1 MMTLLKRSLSLRESY
16 LSAMNP
22 KQVGALRRAGIYFV
36 IGYGGLVLINNSGL
50 ELDNMWIA
58 YLPMFIAVYFFSR
71 WADAKIASRSSNQSD
86 D

>member
-1 MMTLLKRSLSLRESY
+1 
-16 LSAMNP
+16 MNP

-36 IGYGGLVLINNSGL
+36 VGYGGLVLVNNSGL

-71 WADAKIASRSSNQSD
+71 WADAKIESRLSKPSD

>member
-1 MMTLLKRSLSLRESY
+1 
-16 LSAMNP
+16 MNP

-50 ELDNMWIA
+50 ELDNMCIA

-71 WADAKIASRSSNQSD
+71 WADAKIESRSTNPSD

>member
-1 MMTLLKRSLSLRESY
+1 MLSVVFSLSLPNKS
-16 LSAMNP
+16 LNSMNP

-36 IGYGGLVLINNSGL
+36 VGYGGLVVINNSGL
-50 ELDNMWIA
+50 QLDNMWIA

>member
-1 MMTLLKRSLSLRESY
+1 MMTLLKRSLSLRESC
-16 LSAMNP
+16 LSAMNS

>member
-1 MMTLLKRSLSLRESY
+1 MMTLLKRSLSLRESC
-16 LSAMNP
+16 LRAMNP

>member
-1 MMTLLKRSLSLRESY
+1 MTLLKRSLSLRESC
-16 LSAMNP
+16 LSVMNP

>member
-1 MMTLLKRSLSLRESY
+1 MPVMEESISVRIPW
-16 LSAMNP
+16 LISMNP

-36 IGYGGLVLINNSGL
+36 VGYGGLVLVNNSGL

-71 WADAKIASRSSNQSD
+71 WADAKIASRSSNQSKD
-86 D
+86 

>member
-1 MMTLLKRSLSLRESY
+1 MLSVVFSLSLPKKS
-16 LSAMNP
+16 LNSMNP

-36 IGYGGLVLINNSGL
+36 VGYGGLVVINNSGL
-50 ELDNMWIA
+50 QLDNMWIA

>member
-1 MMTLLKRSLSLRESY
+1 
-16 LSAMNP
+16 MNP

-36 IGYGGLVLINNSGL
+36 VGYGGLVLINNSGL

-71 WADAKIASRSSNQSD
+71 WADAKIESRSTTNPSD

>member
-1 MMTLLKRSLSLRESY
+1 
-16 LSAMNP
+16 MNP

-36 IGYGGLVLINNSGL
+36 VGYAGLVLINNSGL

-71 WADAKIASRSSNQSD
+71 WADAKIESRSTNPSD